1 MSILAGALSRKVSTG
16 HQILVYI
23 MFSVISISYL
33 LLNDIDTDQAF
44 KGNLIFYLML
54 IGSALFLFMI
64 SFTNIGQRKLKGD
77 RADLFF
83 FQDISISK
91 FLIWVPIG
99 ILASFGIALLS
110 QNLGLGSI
118 GASIVSI
125 AGSGLIMMVIFF
137 IVKSILPSIII
148 HASFNT
154 IVIAL
159 RDGIIA
165 SDFVGLELVP
175 IPNIAIS
182 FGQVNQFLTDVMVQY
197 TLVAPA
203 EEMLKMLILAFV
215 VLGIPNARFKSGI
228 SKYIG
233 ATIALVVWS
242 SFHLIQAITN

>member
-1 MSILAGALSRKVSTG
+1 MARLRNALNTRVSTG

-64 SFTNIGQRKLKGD
+64 SFTNIGQKKLKGD
-77 RADLFF
+77 RADFFF
-83 FQDISISK
+83 FQDLSISK

-99 ILASFGIALLS
+99 ILSSFGVALLS
-110 QNLGLGSI
+110 QNLGLGSVD
-118 GASIVSI
+118 ASIVSI
-125 AGSGLIMMVIFF
+125 AGSGTIMMIIFF

-148 HASFNT
+148 HATFNT

-159 RDGIIA
+159 RDGIIQ
-165 SDFVGLELVP
+165 SNFIGLELVP
-175 IPNIAIS
+175 IPDIAIS
-182 FGQVNQFLTDVMVQY
+182 FGQVNQFLTDVLVQY

-215 VLGIPNARFKSGI
+215 VLGIPNARFKDGI
-228 SKYIG
+228 AKYIG
-233 ATIALVVWS
+233 AFFALLVWS
-242 SFHLIQAITN
+242 SFHLIQAITG